1 MVILWYTV
9 GIQFYLWLKKMLTLP
24 SLQIGRHLV
33 RYPIIQG
40 GMGIRISGANLA
52 AAVANAGGVGVISA
66 VALGLNSPYFDINQP
81 NIAKRKTQFFEANR
95 LALIDEIQKARQL
108 SPHGILAVNVM
119 VAAQDYETLVRTS
132 TEQGID
138 LIISGAGLPLQLPEF
153 TVDYPEVALAPIV
166 SSTRAA
172 KIICR
177 KWERNYGRL
186 PDAVIVENPNSAG
199 GHLGAK
205 LEELG
210 DRALDA
216 AQVIPELAA
225 YLQEELGKAIP
236 IIAAGGI
243 WDRGDIDRAIAL
255 GASGVQIG
263 TRFITTDECDA
274 DIRYKEFHLHA
285 QPEDVVIISSPVG
298 MPGRALRN
306 NFVQKAI
313 EGSSDLNKRCL
324 ASCMHHCKCRDDQK
338 YYCIIQV
345 LDKAARGDIENGL
358 IFSGSNA
365 GRADRIIPVAELM
378 AELVA

>member
-1 MVILWYTV
+1 
-9 GIQFYLWLKKMLTLP
+9 
-24 SLQIGRHLV
+24 
-33 RYPIIQG
+33 
-40 GMGIRISGANLA
+40 
-52 AAVANAGGVGVISA
+52 
-66 VALGLNSPYFDINQP
+66 
-81 NIAKRKTQFFEANR
+81 
-95 LALIDEIQKARQL
+95 
-108 SPHGILAVNVM
+108 M

-132 TEQGID
+132 AEQGIN
-138 LIISGAGLPLQLPEF
+138 LIISGAGLPMQLPEF
-153 TVDYPEVALAPIV
+153 TSDYPEVALVPIV

-172 KIICR
+172 RIMCR

-186 PDAVIVENPNSAG
+186 PDAFIVENPNSAG

-216 AQVIPELAA
+216 EQVIPELVT
-225 YLQEELGKAIP
+225 YLQQELGKAIP
-236 IIAAGGI
+236 VIAAGGV
-243 WDRGDIDRAIAL
+243 WDRGDIDRLLAL

-285 QPEDVVIISSPVG
+285 QPEDVVVISSPVG

-306 NFVQKAI
+306 AFVEQAI
-313 EGSSDLNKRCL
+313 AGSLDLDKRCL
-324 ASCMHHCKCRDDQK
+324 ASCLHVCKCRDEQK
-338 YYCIIQV
+338 YYCIIKV

-358 IFSGSNA
+358 VFSGSNA
-365 GRADRIIPVAELM
+365 GRAERIIPVAELM